1 MVMGIDLV
9 HWRGVAP
16 SYSLVRKPFQGVLTH
31 RTEESVIAKINEQG
45 KCECCQKQS
54 QHGDNRNEHHWIS
67 TALHSDEC
75 GEVGIIPTSNVQHR
89 GC

>member
-45 KCECCQKQS
+45 ECECCQK
-54 QHGDNRNEHHWIS
+54 
-67 TALHSDEC
+67 
-75 GEVGIIPTSNVQHR
+75 
-89 GC
+89 